1 MVCVTGTMSLNDPKL
16 ARTRSIT
23 PNWVCS
29 MVSFSSPSWD
39 EGKTSMQ
46 MRPWDFSLASAA
58 MALTPSTV
66 G

>member
-1 MVCVTGTMSLNDPKL
+1 M
-16 ARTRSIT
+16 SIT

-39 EGKTSMQ
+39 DGKTSMQ
-46 MRPWDFSLASAA
+46 MRPPVFSLTSAA
-58 MALTPSTV
+58 IALTPSTV